1 MTFFSRAVL
10 LFICGIVQIF
20 FAAHLLF
27 DWNILDLPSD
37 LMFIPGILVLFTWAI
52 LSLDYHFGNKDSK
65 VALYDEYIA
74 DRFYKLGAAGYSVT
88 GLGLFGLFAIQ
99 DYSVWSWEAANAFI
113 LNLSAFFWIVFGSLI
128 VIFSYGDYK
137 ESVDG

>member
-27 DWNILDLPSD
+27 NWTILNLPSN
-37 LMFIPGILVLFTWAI
+37 LMFIPGILVLLTWAI
-52 LSLDYHFGNKDSK
+52 LSLDYHFGNKESK

-74 DRFYKLGAAGYSVT
+74 DRFYKLGAAGYSLT
-88 GLGLFGLFAIQ
+88 GLGLFTLFAIQ
-99 DYSVWSWEAANAFI
+99 DYSAWSWEAANA
-113 LNLSAFFWIVFGSLI
+113 LSLI
-128 VIFSYGDYK
+128 HI
-137 ESVDG
+137 

>member
-27 DWNILDLPSD
+27 NWTILNLPSN
-37 LMFIPGILVLFTWAI
+37 LMFIPGILVLLTWAI
-52 LSLDYHFGNKDSK
+52 LSLDYHFGNKESK

-74 DRFYKLGAAGYSVT
+74 DRYYKIGAAGYAMT
-88 GLGLFGLFAIQ
+88 GIGVFVLYSIQ
-99 DYSVWSWEAANAFI
+99 DYSKWSLEAANAFI
-113 LNLSAFFWIVFGSLI
+113 YDLAAFLWFVFGSLI

>member
-27 DWNILDLPSD
+27 NWTILNLPSN
-37 LMFIPGILVLFTWAI
+37 LMFIPGILVLLTWAI
-52 LSLDYHFGNKDSK
+52 LSIDYHFGNKESK

-74 DRFYKLGAAGYSVT
+74 DRFYKLGAAGYSLT
-88 GLGLFGLFAIQ
+88 GLGLFALFAIQ
-99 DYSVWSWEAANAFI
+99 DYSASWEAANAFI
-113 LNLSAFFWIVFGSLI
+113 LNLSAFFWFVFGSLI

>member
-10 LFICGIVQIF
+10 LFICGIVQLF

-37 LMFIPGILVLFTWAI
+37 LMFIPGILVLLASAVLTI
-52 LSLDYHFGNKDSK
+52 DYYFGNTNNR
-65 VALYDEYIA
+65 VVLYDEYIA
-74 DRFYKLGAAGYSVT
+74 DRYYKIGAAGYAMT
-88 GLGLFGLFAIQ
+88 GIGVFVLYSIQ
-99 DYSVWSWEAANAFI
+99 DYSKWSLEAANAFI
-113 LNLSAFFWIVFGSLI
+113 LNLSAFFWFVFGSLI

>member
-27 DWNILDLPSD
+27 DWSILKLPSN
-37 LMFIPGILVLFTWAI
+37 LMFIPGVFVLITSAI
-52 LSLDYHFGNKDSK
+52 LSIDYYFGKKETSK
-65 VALYDEYIA
+65 ALYDEYIA
-74 DRFYKLGAAGYSVT
+74 DRYYKLGTAGFSIF
-88 GLGLFGLFAIQ
+88 GLGIFSLFAIQ
-99 DYSVWSWEAANAFI
+99 DFSNWNLQAANEFI
-113 LNLSAFFWIVFGSLI
+113 LNLSSFLWFVFGALI
-128 VIFSYGDYK
+128 VIFSYGDYR

>member
-37 LMFIPGILVLFTWAI
+37 LMFIPGILVLLTWAI

-88 GLGLFGLFAIQ
+88 GLACSVCLLFKIIQHGVGRQQMHLF
-99 DYSVWSWEAANAFI
+99 
-113 LNLSAFFWIVFGSLI
+113 
-128 VIFSYGDYK
+128 
-137 ESVDG
+137 